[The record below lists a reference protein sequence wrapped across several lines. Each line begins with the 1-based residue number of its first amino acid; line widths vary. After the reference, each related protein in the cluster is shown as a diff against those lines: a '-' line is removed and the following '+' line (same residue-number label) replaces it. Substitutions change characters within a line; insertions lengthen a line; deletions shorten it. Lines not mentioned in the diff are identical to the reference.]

1 MLLLHTHWPRKRT
14 AANSISISSG
24 YKAYLNSVPEN
35 HVCMWRCRSRKRLS
49 RAEAL
54 RKQGKTTDVSTMVLS
69 VQKGRGLNSATVVSS
84 KHCFQGISALHIY
97 ERLYYSEGTSVRS
110 QQMNLQKQYHC
121 SHERASN
128 RSKGTREP
136 CNCKLRK

>member
-1 MLLLHTHWPRKRT
+1 MSVEVQEP
-14 AANSISISSG
+14 
-24 YKAYLNSVPEN
+24 KAPEPS
-35 HVCMWRCRSRKRLS
+35 RSAQKAR
-49 RAEAL
+49 
-54 RKQGKTTDVSTMVLS
+54 KTTDVSTMVFS
-69 VQKGRGLNSATVVSS
+69 VQKGRRLKSATVVSS

-97 ERLYYSEGTSVRS
+97 DRLYYSEGTSVRS

-128 RSKGTREP
+128 RSKGTKEP